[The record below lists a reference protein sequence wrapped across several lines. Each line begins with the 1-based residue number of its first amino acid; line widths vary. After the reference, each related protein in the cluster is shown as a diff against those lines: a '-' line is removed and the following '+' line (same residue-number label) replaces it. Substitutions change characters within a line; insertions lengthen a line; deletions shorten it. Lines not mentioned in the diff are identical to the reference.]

1 MEINEKRE
9 IISNFIDET
18 LREVP
23 NALNDYVS
31 DENGKFSTRREFN
44 EITQYINNFIEGK
57 KRKRFILLP
66 GIRGVGK
73 TTLLFQV
80 YEYLLKEKN
89 INPNQIIYLSC
100 DDLNDLCECTI
111 REFTD
116 IFLED
121 HHDTTLRQLDKKIFL
136 LIDETQYDKK
146 WTSSSKV
153 LFDRTKNIFILIS
166 GSSAISIED
175 NADIERRSETNE
187 ILPLSFSHHLE
198 LKYKIQLKEKQD
210 ILTNLL
216 ITGDITE
223 IMEKEAEL
231 NDKLMNNSNYTNL
244 DWKNYLYYGGFPVY
258 FEEEDTKSIRNDIVK
273 MTKRVV
279 KEDISNM
286 KNISEDNKT
295 NANRVLRYLSMID
308 SADVSMNKISKYLNT
323 AIGNVETILDLLEK
337 THLIYHL
344 EPYGSPSLRTRKARK
359 YYFATSSIKYA
370 LSSKIGNN
378 IKDKNKFEGLLVE
391 NMVGSKLFKLTAD
404 HDDLT
409 LFYDSN
415 NKGNVDFIIKEEFGN
430 VIPIEVGKNKKD
442 TKQITNA
449 IKYYKAKRGI
459 IISDTTKNIEKK
471 NNIIYIPI
479 KTFALL

>member
-18 LREVP
+18 LREIP
-23 NALNDYVS
+23 NALNAYVS
-31 DENGKFSTRREFN
+31 DDNGKFSKRREFN
-44 EITQYINNFIEGK
+44 EITQYINNFLEGK

-80 YEYLLKEKN
+80 YEYLLKE
-89 INPNQIIYLSC
+89 INVNPDQIIYISC
-100 DDLNDLCECTI
+100 DDLNDLCDCTI
-111 REFTD
+111 REFTE

-121 HHDTTLRQLDKKIFL
+121 YHDTTMRQLDKNIFL

-146 WTSSSKV
+146 WTTSSKV
-153 LFDRTKNIFILIS
+153 LFDRSKNIFILIT
-166 GSSAISIED
+166 GSSALTIED
-175 NADIERRSETNE
+175 NADIERRSVNKE

-198 LKYKIQLKEKQD
+198 LKYKIQIKEKQD
-210 ILTNLL
+210 ILTNFI
-216 ITGDITE
+216 ITGE
-223 IMEKEAEL
+223 IKEIIERELEL
-231 NDKLMNNSNYTNL
+231 NNTLMNNSNYTNL

-258 FEEEDTKSIRNDIVK
+258 FEEEDTKSICNDIVK
-273 MTKRVV
+273 MTRRVV

-295 NANRVLRYLSMID
+295 NANRILRYLSMID

-323 AIGNVETILDLLEK
+323 AVGNVETILGLLEK

-359 YYFATSSIKYA
+359 YYFTTSSIKYA

-378 IKDKNKFEGLLVE
+378 IKDKNKFEGLLIE
-391 NMVGSKLFKLTAD
+391 NMVASKLFKLTAD
-404 HDDLT
+404 YDDLT

-415 NKGNVDFIIKEEFGN
+415 NNGNVDFIVKEEFGKI
-430 VIPIEVGKNKKD
+430 IPIEVGKNKKN
-442 TKQITNA
+442 TKQIENA
-449 IKYYKAKRGI
+449 IKHYKAEYGI
-459 IISDTTKNIEKK
+459 IISDNRKKIEKK
-471 NNIIYIPI
+471 GNIIHIPI
-479 KTFALL
+479 KIFALL

>member
-1 MEINEKRE
+1 MCFFKTDN
-9 IISNFIDET
+9 
-18 LREVP
+18 
-23 NALNDYVS
+23 
-31 DENGKFSTRREFN
+31 
-44 EITQYINNFIEGK
+44 IT
-57 KRKRFILLP
+57 ILP
-66 GIRGVGK
+66 
-73 TTLLFQV
+73 FFC
-80 YEYLLKEKN
+80 YFF

-231 NDKLMNNSNYTNL
+231 L
-244 DWKNYLYYGGFPVY
+244 
-258 FEEEDTKSIRNDIVK
+258 VK
-273 MTKRVV
+273 V
-279 KEDISNM
+279 
-286 KNISEDNKT
+286 
-295 NANRVLRYLSMID
+295 
-308 SADVSMNKISKYLNT
+308 NKI
-323 AIGNVETILDLLEK
+323 I
-337 THLIYHL
+337 
-344 EPYGSPSLRTRKARK
+344 
-359 YYFATSSIKYA
+359 
-370 LSSKIGNN
+370 
-378 IKDKNKFEGLLVE
+378 NKE
-391 NMVGSKLFKLTAD
+391 
-404 HDDLT
+404 
-409 LFYDSN
+409 
-415 NKGNVDFIIKEEFGN
+415 
-430 VIPIEVGKNKKD
+430 
-442 TKQITNA
+442 
-449 IKYYKAKRGI
+449 
-459 IISDTTKNIEKK
+459 
-471 NNIIYIPI
+471 
-479 KTFALL
+479 